1 MVGDRASDFTAAKEA
16 NMPSIGVGWGY
27 GDVDELAFAT
37 TIVYTPS
44 ELPEAI
50 KKYGKRQQ
58 DYQERT

>member
-1 MVGDRASDFTAAKEA
+1 
-16 NMPSIGVGWGY
+16 MPSIGVGWGY